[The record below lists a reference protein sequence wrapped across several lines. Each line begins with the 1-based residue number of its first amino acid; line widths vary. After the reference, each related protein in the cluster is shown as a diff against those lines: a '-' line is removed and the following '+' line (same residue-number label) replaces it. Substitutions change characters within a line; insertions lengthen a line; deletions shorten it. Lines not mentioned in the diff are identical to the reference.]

1 MEKIVFITRYFPL
14 WVISLSL
21 LSLYNPT
28 IFIWFSGDMITY
40 GLAGIMLAMGLT
52 LKISDFKQ
60 ILKNNDFLFEMCL
73 NLFYF
78 CFVDF

>member
-60 ILKNNDFLFEMCL
+60 ILKTPLC
-73 NLFYF
+73 YG
-78 CFVDF
+78 